1 MGSIPPVPLSEA
13 QTWSILLACVMMC
26 ADVIV
31 GFIQAA
37 INNQLS
43 STKMRQGLLHKV
55 LILILIFVCLAIEVG
70 IGHTVKLPYD
80 IPTCE
85 VVCGYV
91 IVMELISILEN
102 IARGYPEFAD
112 SQLFKLFN
120 LSDKDKEQ
128 ENDGTQGY

>member
-1 MGSIPPVPLSEA
+1 MGSIPPVPLSDA

-26 ADVIV
+26 ADVVV

-55 LILILIFVCLAIEVG
+55 LILILIFVCLAIEIG

-91 IVMELISILEN
+91 IIMELISILEN
-102 IARGYPEFAD
+102 IARGYPEFAN

-120 LSDKDKEQ
+120 LDSKDKEQ
-128 ENDGTQGY
+128 

>member
-26 ADVIV
+26 ADVVV

-37 INNQLS
+37 INNRLS

-55 LILILIFVCLAIEVG
+55 LILILIFVCLAIEIG
-70 IGHTVKLPYD
+70 ISHTVKLPYD

-120 LSDKDKEQ
+120 LGSKDKEQ
-128 ENDGTQGY
+128 

>member
-1 MGSIPPVPLSEA
+1 MGSIPPVPLSDA

-26 ADVIV
+26 ADVVV

-55 LILILIFVCLAIEVG
+55 LILILIFVCLAIEIA

-91 IVMELISILEN
+91 IVMELVSILEN
-102 IARGYPEFAD
+102 IARGYPEFAN

-120 LSDKDKEQ
+120 IDSKDKEQ
-128 ENDGTQGY
+128 GQ

>member
-26 ADVIV
+26 ADVVV

-43 STKMRQGLLHKV
+43 STKMRQGLLHKI
-55 LILILIFVCLAIEVG
+55 LILILIFVCLAIEIG
-70 IGHTVKLPYD
+70 ISHTVKLPYD

-91 IVMELISILEN
+91 IVMELVSILEN
-102 IARGYPEFAD
+102 IARGYPEFAT

-120 LSDKDKEQ
+120 LDSKDKEQ
-128 ENDGTQGY
+128 

>member
-26 ADVIV
+26 ADVVV

-37 INNQLS
+37 INNRLS

-55 LILILIFVCLAIEVG
+55 LILILIFVCLAIEIG
-70 IGHTVKLPYD
+70 ISHTVKLPYD
-80 IPTCE
+80 IPTCG

-91 IVMELISILEN
+91 IIMELISILEN
-102 IARGYPEFAD
+102 IARGYPQFAD

-120 LSDKDKEQ
+120 LSGKDKEQ
-128 ENDGTQGY
+128 EQ

>member
-26 ADVIV
+26 ADVVV

-55 LILILIFVCLAIEVG
+55 LILILIFVCLAIEIG

-85 VVCGYV
+85 VVCGYI
-91 IVMELISILEN
+91 IVMELVSILEN
-102 IARGYPEFAD
+102 IARGYPQFTD

-120 LSDKDKEQ
+120 LSNKDKEQ
-128 ENDGTQGY
+128 EQ

>member
-1 MGSIPPVPLSEA
+1 MGSIPPVPLSDA

-26 ADVIV
+26 ADVVV

-37 INNQLS
+37 INNRLS

-55 LILILIFVCLAIEVG
+55 LILILIFVCLAIEIG
-70 IGHTVKLPYD
+70 ISHTVKLPYD
-80 IPTCE
+80 IPTCG

-102 IARGYPEFAD
+102 IARGYPEFAN

-120 LSDKDKEQ
+120 LDSKDKEQ
-128 ENDGTQGY
+128 

>member
-26 ADVIV
+26 ADIVV
-31 GFIQAA
+31 GFVQAA

-55 LILILIFVCLAIEVG
+55 LILILIFICLAIEIG

-91 IVMELISILEN
+91 IVMELVSILEN
-102 IARGYPEFAD
+102 IARGYPEFAN

-120 LSDKDKEQ
+120 LDSKGKEQ
-128 ENDGTQGY
+128 

>member
-1 MGSIPPVPLSEA
+1 MGSIPPVPPSEA

-26 ADVIV
+26 ADVVV

-70 IGHTVKLPYD
+70 IDHTVKLPYD

-91 IVMELISILEN
+91 IVMELVSILEN
-102 IARGYPEFAD
+102 IARGYPEFAN

-120 LSDKDKEQ
+120 LDSKDKEQ
-128 ENDGTQGY
+128 

>member
-1 MGSIPPVPLSEA
+1 MGSIPPVPLNET

-26 ADVIV
+26 ADVVV

-43 STKMRQGLLHKV
+43 STKMRKGLLHKI
-55 LILILIFVCLAIEVG
+55 LILVLIFVCLAIEIG

-91 IVMELISILEN
+91 IVMELVSILEN
-102 IARGYPEFAD
+102 IARGYPQFAD

-120 LSDKDKEQ
+120 LDSKDKEQ
-128 ENDGTQGY
+128 

>member
-26 ADVIV
+26 ADVVV

-55 LILILIFVCLAIEVG
+55 LILILIFVCLAIEIG
-70 IGHTVKLPYD
+70 ISHTVKLPYD
-80 IPTCE
+80 IPTCV

-91 IVMELISILEN
+91 IIMELVSILEN
-102 IARGYPEFAD
+102 IARGYPQFAD

-120 LSDKDKEQ
+120 LFDKDNKEQ
-128 ENDGTQGY
+128 EQ

>member
-1 MGSIPPVPLSEA
+1 MPPVVILTEA

-26 ADVIV
+26 ADVVV

-37 INNQLS
+37 INNRLS

-55 LILILIFVCLAIEVG
+55 LILILIFVCLAIEIG
-70 IGHTVKLPYD
+70 ISHTVKLPYD
-80 IPTCE
+80 IPTCG

-91 IVMELISILEN
+91 IIMELISILEN
-102 IARGYPEFAD
+102 IARGYPQFAD

-120 LSDKDKEQ
+120 LSDKDNKEQ
-128 ENDGTQGY
+128 EQ

>member
-26 ADVIV
+26 ADVVV

-37 INNQLS
+37 INNRLS

-55 LILILIFVCLAIEVG
+55 LILILIFVCLAIEIG
-70 IGHTVKLPYD
+70 ISHTVKLPYD

-91 IVMELISILEN
+91 IVMELVSILEN
-102 IARGYPEFAD
+102 IARGYPQFAD

-120 LSDKDKEQ
+120 PSEKDNKEQ
-128 ENDGTQGY
+128 EQ